1 MNSFDP
7 KNINYDILKCRA
19 LVYSTLPGNTVCDN
33 KPSFIIEVSLW

>member
-19 LVYSTLPGNTVCDN
+19 LVYSTSPEIL
-33 KPSFIIEVSLW
+33 FAIINPASS